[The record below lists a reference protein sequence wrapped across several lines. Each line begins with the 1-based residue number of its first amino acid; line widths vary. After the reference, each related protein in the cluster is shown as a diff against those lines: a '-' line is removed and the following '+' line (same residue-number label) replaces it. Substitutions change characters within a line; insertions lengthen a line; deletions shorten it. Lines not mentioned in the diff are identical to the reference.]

1 MKRIAI
7 FAAAALCAGVAH
19 ADPVT
24 VAAPKDGASPQE
36 VSAYVNKLEVAV
48 KRVCTSAYSPVIGIN
63 YFGYI
68 ECVKATRADVAK
80 KDPTGLYA
88 KAADSAPLQV
98 AAK

>member
-1 MKRIAI
+1 MKRIIISAAI
-7 FAAAALCAGVAH
+7 ALTAGAAH

-24 VAAPKDGASPQE
+24 VNTPKAGASAQE
-36 VSAYVNKLEVAV
+36 ISAYVGKLEVAV

-68 ECVKATRADVAK
+68 ACVKATRAEVAK
-80 KDPTGLYA
+80 NEPTGLYA
-88 KAADSAPLQV
+88 KGDSAPVQV

>member
-7 FAAAALCAGVAH
+7 FAALALSAGVAY

-24 VAAPKDGASPQE
+24 VAAPKAGASAEE
-36 VSAYVNKLEVAV
+36 VSAYVDKLEVAV

-68 ECVKATRADVAK
+68 ACVKATRADVAK
-80 KDPTGLYA
+80 NEPTGLYA
-88 KAADSAPLQV
+88 KGDSAPV
-98 AAK
+98 